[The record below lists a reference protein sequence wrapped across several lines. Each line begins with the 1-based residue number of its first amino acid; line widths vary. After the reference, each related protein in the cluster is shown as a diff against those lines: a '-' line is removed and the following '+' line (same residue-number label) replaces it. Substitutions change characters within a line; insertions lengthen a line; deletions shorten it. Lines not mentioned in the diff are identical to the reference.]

1 MADHVHFPYRS
12 SSHLP
17 FLHVVAE
24 SGSWAKYGLDVD
36 YNYKISSKDAH
47 LEVPNEDVEFVG
59 GNHVSTYSQ
68 RAYGDTWIYLGQ
80 TLNYTNCRL
89 VVPANSDIAGVPD
102 LMEKKIGTRGMHPG
116 LNDWLYCK
124 QRGLDVDRDDIEFVS
139 QVPYAQGSMDP
150 SFKDGD
156 VERLP
161 LWHWV
166 RDGVVDAAFVTAP
179 GCLQA
184 KKAGLKVID
193 VDPLPMI
200 WFTTISS
207 SSTFIAKHPDI
218 VERFLKGI
226 MEGVHYFKTHPQES
240 HQDHQGKIR
249 RGRPA
254 RRRDRDIPVSRS
266 RPAAGAQALSL
277 HAGDL
282 ERLPGGDPP
291 EQGRAQGQPH
301 GAVGH
306 APRAPD
312 RRQRIHQ
319 GALQER
325 APDGALTRFGTASGS
340 GRPAHS
346 SMRAGNKVS
355 GGLA

>member
-68 RAYGDTWIYLGQ
+68 RAHGDTWIYLGQ

-89 VVPANSDIAGVPD
+89 VVPADSDIAGVPD

-226 MEGVHYFKTHPQES
+226 MEGVHYFKTHPQELI
-240 HQDHQGKIR
+240 KIIKEKYDDE
-249 RGRPA
+249 GELDDEIATFLYHDLA
-254 RRRDRDIPVSRS
+254 RLLEPKLYPSM
-266 RPAAGAQALSL
+266 QAISNVYQEAIRQNKDARKVNPMELWDMHHVRQIDDSGFVKEL
-277 HAGDL
+277 YKN
-282 ERLPGGDPP
+282 
-291 EQGRAQGQPH
+291 
-301 GAVGH
+301 
-306 APRAPD
+306 AP
-312 RRQRIHQ
+312 
-319 GALQER
+319 
-325 APDGALTRFGTASGS
+325 LTAR
-340 GRPAHS
+340 
-346 SMRAGNKVS
+346 
-355 GGLA
+355 